1 MNEWLKQKE
10 MLEQKVRQKLSYP
23 YLHKYIEKPEIEES
37 RLLILM
43 MPFTAEQLLS
53 DDIQNC
59 IVSAALIQIALDT
72 HERVIASSDYIA
84 KDQQLTVLAGD
95 YFSGLYYRTL
105 AETGNIDM
113 IRSLSAAVKSIN
125 ESKIALY
132 HQEHDSVSSIMES
145 VYKIETEII
154 KQFYSVFDLQSFFPV
169 VSHVLSAKR
178 LIEEKHLFVT
188 GEKSVLAEAV
198 DSLEAWGNNPSLSVD
213 GQHEMISICD
223 QYINHAKAEVE
234 QALHDRSV
242 AGSVRELC
250 SLLYNETFRNKTY
263 PEEG

>member
-1 MNEWLKQKE
+1 
-10 MLEQKVRQKLSYP
+10 
-23 YLHKYIEKPEIEES
+23 
-37 RLLILM
+37 
-43 MPFTAEQLLS
+43 
-53 DDIQNC
+53 
-59 IVSAALIQIALDT
+59 
-72 HERVIASSDYIA
+72 
-84 KDQQLTVLAGD
+84 GD

-234 QALHDRSV
+234 QALH
-242 AGSVRELC
+242 
-250 SLLYNETFRNKTY
+250 
-263 PEEG
+263 